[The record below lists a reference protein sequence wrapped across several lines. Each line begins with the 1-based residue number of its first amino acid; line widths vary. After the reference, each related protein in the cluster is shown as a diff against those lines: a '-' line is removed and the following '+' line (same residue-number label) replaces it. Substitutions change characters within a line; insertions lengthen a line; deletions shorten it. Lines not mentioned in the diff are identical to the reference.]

1 MCGDSILD
9 CSEFK
14 QNDNFVAK
22 IIRTRICLR
31 ASQTKCL
38 YYWCG
43 FGCFFFVRFFFSCL
57 SFLTL
62 FYIRSIVS
70 CFFFHCTRYF
80 LILWISRP
88 LWGRYFHCCT
98 VRQVHWDFP
107 MWKRRLLVCCA
118 SSSDTGT
125 VGSHKLP
132 NDDTSV
138 VCALFFLPS
147 DSNIFEIEQLIIL
160 KSTFVSPF
168 ATCFVLL
175 FFVCHPFFSVSPNQ
189 TEIKQQQQKQR
200 PKQRRNIYGDC
211 CFCCVLFHL

>member
-70 CFFFHCTRYF
+70 CFFFSLYPLFSYSLDFTSALGTIFSLLHCAASALRFSDVEKKIAGVLCKLVRY
-80 LILWISRP
+80 RHRRVP
-88 LWGRYFHCCT
+88 QT
-98 VRQVHWDFP
+98 T
-107 MWKRRLLVCCA
+107 KR
-118 SSSDTGT
+118 
-125 VGSHKLP
+125 
-132 NDDTSV
+132 
-138 VCALFFLPS
+138 
-147 DSNIFEIEQLIIL
+147 
-160 KSTFVSPF
+160 
-168 ATCFVLL
+168 
-175 FFVCHPFFSVSPNQ
+175 
-189 TEIKQQQQKQR
+189 
-200 PKQRRNIYGDC
+200 
-211 CFCCVLFHL
+211 